1 MDDVGG
7 QLSKLPDDED
17 VVSPGRGATVD
28 RSHSLQ
34 YESGQSRSGEK
45 GSDCN

>member
-1 MDDVGG
+1 MDDVGR
-7 QLSKLPDDED
+7 QLSKLLDDD
-17 VVSPGRGATVD
+17 AVVSLERGATVD

-45 GSDCN
+45 GRDCN

>member
-1 MDDVGG
+1 MDDVAR
-7 QLSKLPDDED
+7 QLSKLVDDED
-17 VVSPGRGATVD
+17 VVSLGRGATVD